1 MTRPEFCM
9 LLVGAKNSAEVK
21 LRDALSYAAQLSFKK
36 IDAIESAQ
44 TDYNLSDAFLYLKMC
59 HCTLELSGYGMAFV
73 DTLEEIIPYLKY
85 ERQQNEWSVVDL
97 AKRSHV
103 SSKIIYAFEDG
114 RCGLRIDTFLK
125 LINTLDLTIQIN

>member
-1 MTRPEFCM
+1 MTREEFCM
-9 LLVGAKNSAEVK
+9 MLIGAKNLAEVK
-21 LRDALSYAAQLSFKK
+21 LRDALSYAAQLSFRK
-36 IDAIESAQ
+36 IELIESTK
-44 TDYNLSDAFLYLKMC
+44 TDFNLSDAFLYLKMC
-59 HCTLELSGYGMAFV
+59 HCTLEISGYGMTFV
-73 DTLEEIIPYLKY
+73 DTLEETRKYLQY

-125 LINTLDLTIQIN
+125 LIDALGLTIEIN

>member
-1 MTRPEFCM
+1 MTRQEFCM
-9 LLVGAKNSAEVK
+9 LLMGVKNSAEVK
-21 LRDALSYAAQLSFKK
+21 LCDALSYAVQLSFKK

-44 TDYNLSDAFLYLKMC
+44 TDFNLSDTFLYLKMC
-59 HCTLELSGYGMAFV
+59 HCTLEMRGYGMVFV
-73 DTLEEIIPYLKY
+73 DTLEETRKYLKY

-114 RCGLRIDTFLK
+114 RCGLKIYTFLK
-125 LINTLDLTIQIN
+125 LINALDVTIEIN

>member
-1 MTRPEFCM
+1 MTREEFCM
-9 LLVGAKNSAEVK
+9 MLIGAKNMTEVK

-36 IDAIESAQ
+36 IDAIESTQ
-44 TDYNLSDAFLYLKMC
+44 TDFNLSDALLYLQMC
-59 HCTLELSGYGMAFV
+59 HCTMELSGYGMAFA
-73 DTLEEIIPYLKY
+73 DTLDEIRKYLKY

-114 RCGLRIDTFLK
+114 RCGLKIDTFLK
-125 LINTLDLTIQIN
+125 LIDALGLTIEIN

>member
-1 MTRPEFCM
+1 MTRQEFCM
-9 LLVGAKNSAEVK
+9 LLVGVKNSAEVK
-21 LRDALSYAAQLSFKK
+21 LRDALSYAAQLSFRK
-36 IDAIESAQ
+36 IDAIESAK
-44 TDYNLSDAFLYLKMC
+44 TDFNLSDALLYLQMC
-59 HCTLELSGYGMAFV
+59 HCTLELSGYGMTFV
-73 DTLEEIIPYLKY
+73 DTLEETRKYLQY

-125 LINTLDLTIQIN
+125 LIDALSLTIEII